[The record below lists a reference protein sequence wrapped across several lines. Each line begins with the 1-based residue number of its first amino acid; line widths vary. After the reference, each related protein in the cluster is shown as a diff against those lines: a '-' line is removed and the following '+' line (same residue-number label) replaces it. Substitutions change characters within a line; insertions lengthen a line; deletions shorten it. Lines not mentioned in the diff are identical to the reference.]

1 MPIHNQSLVPVAGRK
16 DLVRWL
22 LSMKKDAANASN
34 KDGRCPLHIAAIT
47 NNIEMCKVVN
57 MADLYLQPE
66 CLIF

>member
-1 MPIHNQSLVPVAGRK
+1 MISLHIGRK

-47 NNIEMCKVVN
+47 NNIEMCKVN
-57 MADLYLQPE
+57 LSN
-66 CLIF
+66 